1 MILSKLVSIAATH
14 ASAHLRP
21 HRRSAAVAVAIAALA
36 ATLPASAQ
44 QPPPPRAL
52 PQADIAGLWVDHTGR
67 GAVEIGP
74 CGPAGKL
81 CGHIVWLQT
90 TVDEKGKP
98 LVDHKNPDARKQR
111 QPICGAQVIGDL
123 SPVGQSQAGN
133 VWGSGWIY
141 DPEKGQSFDVE
152 IKLVGPDRLSV
163 MGYAGFRFLSETFIW
178 RRAPAQLA
186 AARCIG
192 TRT

>member
-1 MILSKLVSIAATH
+1 MILSKLFTNVSLHRAATC
-14 ASAHLRP
+14 
-21 HRRSAAVAVAIAALA
+21 RRYGLGRVAAVAMTALA
-36 ATLPASAQ
+36 WRPSFRPV
-44 QPPPPRAL
+44 QPPAPGGAA
-52 PQADIAGLWVDHTGR
+52 QADIAGLWVDHTGR
-67 GAVEIGP
+67 GAVEISS
-74 CGPAGKL
+74 CGPGGKM

-98 LVDHKNPDARKQR
+98 LVDHKNPDVRKQR
-111 QPICGAQVIGDL
+111 QPICGVQVIGDL
-123 SPVGQSQAGN
+123 TRVGQGQAGA

-178 RRAPAQLA
+178 RRAPAQLS
-186 AARCIG
+186 AARCTG
-192 TRT
+192 TRA

>member
-1 MILSKLVSIAATH
+1 MILSKLVSIAATY
-14 ASAHLRP
+14 ASAPLRP
-21 HRRSAAVAVAIAALA
+21 HRRSVAVAVAITALA
-36 ATLPASAQ
+36 AIAPASAQ
-44 QPPPPRAL
+44 QPPSSRTN

-74 CGPAGKL
+74 CGTGGKM

-111 QPICGAQVIGDL
+111 QPICGVQVIGDL
-123 SPVGQSQAGN
+123 SPVGQSQTGN

-163 MGYAGFRFLSETFIW
+163 MGYAGFKFLSETFIW

-186 AARCIG
+186 AARCTG